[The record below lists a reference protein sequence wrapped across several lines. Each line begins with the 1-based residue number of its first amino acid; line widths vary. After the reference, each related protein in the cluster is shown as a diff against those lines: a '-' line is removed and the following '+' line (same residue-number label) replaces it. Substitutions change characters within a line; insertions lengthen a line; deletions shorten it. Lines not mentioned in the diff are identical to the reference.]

1 MIDPGIIFN
10 GGEAGVRWVNRT
22 GRVQYQF
29 FCNLVNVCGACLQY
43 HLAISSSWPV
53 PLHFGCRC
61 RSKVVMP
68 GDLAPEPFVDFRE
81 LLDKMPHHRQV
92 AAIGASNYR
101 LLRRGLVKWEDV
113 VTRYRVRSFREVLIL
128 GKVKAQSAVDA
139 GIRPALVEAALA
151 GGELS
156 EAELDRAH
164 RLELVESLRSARVS
178 QDALVAALE
187 RGMTAAAAVAG
198 GVGVQSVPAAIAATP
213 HAAEL
218 AAELAKWRPARRRR
232 GGL

>member
-1 MIDPGIIFN
+1 MDADVIFN
-10 GGEAGVRWVNRT
+10 GEAGVRWLNHT
-22 GRVQYQF
+22 GKVQFQF
-29 FCNLVNVCGACLQY
+29 FARLVNTCGFCLQY
-43 HLAISSSWPV
+43 HLAIGPAWGI
-53 PLHFGCRC
+53 PLHHGCRC
-61 RSKVVMP
+61 SQRACQP
-68 GDLAPEPFVDFRE
+68 GALAPEPFVDFRE
-81 LLDKMPHHRQV
+81 LLDKMPHHQQV

-128 GKVKAQSAVDA
+128 GKVNAKSAVDA

-156 EAELDRAH
+156 EAELDRAR
-164 RLELVESLRSARVS
+164 RLELVEAVRAARVS
-178 QDALVAALE
+178 KDAFVAALA
-187 RGMTAAAAVAG
+187 RGMTAAASVAG
-198 GVGVQSVPAAIAATP
+198 GGGVQSVPAAIAATP